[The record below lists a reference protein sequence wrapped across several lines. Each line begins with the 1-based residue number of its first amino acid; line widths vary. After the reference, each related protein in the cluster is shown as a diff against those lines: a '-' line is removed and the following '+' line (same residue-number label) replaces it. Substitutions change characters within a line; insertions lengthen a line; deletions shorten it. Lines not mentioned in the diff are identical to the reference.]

1 MALDKKRIDELF
13 LEFIAPNNSGFKYSR
28 RIDTIVN
35 SLPSIVWDEWDKEE
49 MELETIATLYECL
62 LDIEDE
68 EISIAKAHSRAGL
81 IIRGR
86 LISSSRKHSRRENGK
101 EVATYEKFYTKEY
114 TDENINMFQEDVIV
128 QDEEIPFI
136 GRVFVN
142 NIDKIV
148 TSKNQKLYI
157 DEGKAGFYDKGYKT
171 PKAMQTNI
179 RDVERK
185 LRDKTLKYLEKTYH
199 TSDLAIAEILSDID
213 TIDTILDSDH
223 IGAEFN
229 KHKDTPLLFDMFY
242 DNISAASRISINKEH
257 YSNDSISELK
267 SNLENQKNKLINKL
281 HKKEVE
287 LNDIN
292 SKATFNK

>member
-13 LEFIAPNNSGFKYSR
+13 LEFITPNNSGFKYSR

-68 EISIAKAHSRAGL
+68 KTSIAKAHSRAGL
-81 IIRGR
+81 IVRGR

-136 GRVFVN
+136 SKVFVN
-142 NIDKIV
+142 NIDKIA

-171 PKAMQTNI
+171 PKSMQANI

-185 LRDKTLKYLEKTYH
+185 LRDKTLKYLEKIYH

-213 TIDTILDSDH
+213 TIDLILDSDN

-229 KHKDTPLLFDMFY
+229 KYKDIPLLFNMFY
-242 DNISAASRISINKEH
+242 DNISAASRRSINKEY

-267 SNLENQKNKLINKL
+267 SNLKNQKNKLINKL